1 VTTEL
6 KDDLVAQANALLKQ
20 PSRHLAPEG
29 ECSECDRYRANGISF
44 HPSHT
49 ASSSCE
55 SGKRA
60 HCTCDACF

>member
-1 VTTEL
+1 MA
-6 KDDLVAQANALLKQ
+6 DDLVAQANALLKPEAQ
-20 PSRHLAPEG
+20 SRRLAAPG
-29 ECSECDRYRANGISF
+29 ECAECDRYRAAGTSF

-49 ASSSCE
+49 ASSYCE